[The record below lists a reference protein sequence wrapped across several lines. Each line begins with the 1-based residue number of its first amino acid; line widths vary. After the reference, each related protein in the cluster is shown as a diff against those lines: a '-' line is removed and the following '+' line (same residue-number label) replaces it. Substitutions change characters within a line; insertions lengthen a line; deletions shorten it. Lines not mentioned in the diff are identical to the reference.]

1 MGTTHGKF
9 KRCKTLDA
17 VPRSTTTLATSHP
30 CASEGSA
37 TKMQFLVVEQDD
49 MIMAS
54 SQEEAQPLS
63 PDEESLYPLDSHC
76 VSYISIQVK
85 NLESYNHSY
94 FQSQGKYRFCN
105 PIGCGLESSSEIKD
119 KRPYVSL
126 GLIFDRGRNFGP
138 TVHEMNNTFVPKKDA
153 EKELFPLQGFW

>member
-1 MGTTHGKF
+1 MTT
-9 KRCKTLDA
+9 
-17 VPRSTTTLATSHP
+17 
-30 CASEGSA
+30 ASL
-37 TKMQFLVVEQDD
+37 QV
-49 MIMAS
+49 
-54 SQEEAQPLS
+54 EAQALS
-63 PDEESLYPLDSHC
+63 PDEESLYLLDSRC
-76 VSYISIQVK
+76 VFYILVQVK
-85 NLESYNHSY
+85 NLESYNHAY

-126 GLIFDRGRNFGP
+126 GLIFDRGRKVGP